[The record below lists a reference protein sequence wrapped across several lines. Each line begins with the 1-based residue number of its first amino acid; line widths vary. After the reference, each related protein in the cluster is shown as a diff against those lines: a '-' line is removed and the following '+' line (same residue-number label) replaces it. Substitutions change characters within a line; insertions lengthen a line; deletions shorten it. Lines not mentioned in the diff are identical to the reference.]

1 MTVLFRSGRAR
12 SSRHSFGQPC
22 WRTAAP
28 RLHRCSLYVCGSRP
42 RRAWGLACTAP
53 ELCPYPS
60 ARERLLDIRTDMS
73 IQHDSYFPSEELG
86 KKKRFSEVVSWNK
99 KQFSPN
105 SPNSPWPKT
114 WLPSPKLAYH
124 QDLCCTL
131 PAFIT
136 LTKTLLMLKVC
147 VQQLKQSSA
156 QSDGKTVK
164 KKQKWLMMTHR
175 NPGGQAEV
183 SQRIL
188 TGIKCTLGTIKIRSS
203 QSA

>member
-1 MTVLFRSGRAR
+1 MR
-12 SSRHSFGQPC
+12 
-22 WRTAAP
+22 P
-28 RLHRCSLYVCGSRP
+28 RLYSTRALPISFSTWASPGYKNRHVDPTWFLFSL
-42 RRAWGLACTAP
+42 WGTG
-53 ELCPYPS
+53 
-60 ARERLLDIRTDMS
+60 
-73 IQHDSYFPSEELG
+73 Q
-86 KKKRFSEVVSWNK
+86 KKRFSEVVSWNK